1 MRLINADCLEHMATL
16 QEHSFDSCVTD
27 PPYHLTSVV
36 KRFGGNGAKPAQY
49 GEDGAFARASKGFMG
64 RTWDGGD
71 VAFRPETWA
80 AVLRVL
86 KPGAYLVCFSSTRT
100 YHRMVCAIEDAGFI
114 IHPMHG
120 WIFGQGMAKGARA
133 VGLPGWEGWHYGTQS
148 TKPALEPICLAQRP
162 FSEATG
168 TANVERWG
176 VGAVNVDGCR
186 IFTDHEQSIIR
197 NGEATQDTSYAKEGS
212 TNFAMLPG
220 KRYVVTRLK
229 PGATLNKTGGNW
241 RPEEGGIKFYGESKP
256 GRWPANVIHDGSE
269 EVLAEFPYVKSGVM
283 KGGTI
288 RNHENKVYGNG
299 LSAAGVVAN
308 GQDTYGDEGSAAR
321 FFYAS
326 KASKYDRAGSA
337 HPTVKPVNL
346 MRWLCRLVTPPR
358 GIILDPFA
366 GSGTTGAAARLE
378 GFDALLIE
386 REPEYFAD
394 IQARMAEF
402 NGDWLRWS

>member
-1 MRLINADCLEHMATL
+1 MRLINADCLEYMADL
-16 QEHSFDSCVTD
+16 PEHSFDSCVTD
-27 PPYHLTSVV
+27 PPYHLQSIC
-36 KRFGGNGAKPAQY
+36 KRFAKVGRTDKTWSRSGPHQRTA
-49 GEDGAFARASKGFMG
+49 AGFMNK
-64 RTWDGGD
+64 TWDGGD

-162 FSEATG
+162 FSEPTG

-176 VGAVNVDGCR
+176 VGAVNVNECR
-186 IFTDHEQSIIR
+186 VGDDIR
-197 NGEATQDTSYAKEGS
+197 IAAYTSFGPCHGNKFGAAGTQEARRGTQGDPKT
-212 TNFAMLPG
+212 
-220 KRYVVTRLK
+220 YV
-229 PGATLNKTGGNW
+229 
-241 RPEEGGIKFYGESKP
+241 
-256 GRWPANVIHDGSE
+256 GRWPANVIHDGSD
-269 EVLAEFPYVKSGVM
+269 EVLAEFPYVK
-283 KGGTI
+283 
-288 RNHENKVYGNG
+288 NKVYGNG
-299 LSAAGVVAN
+299 LAAAGAVTN
-308 GQDTYGDEGSAAR
+308 EQDTYGDEGSAAR
-321 FFYAS
+321 FFYTA

-337 HPTVKPVNL
+337 HPTVKPINL

-366 GSGTTGAAARLE
+366 GSGTTGVAARLE
-378 GFDALLIE
+378 GFDATLVE

-394 IQARMAEF
+394 IQDRMAEF
-402 NGDWLRWS
+402 NGGDWLRWS